1 MVSLLMPFHA
11 STFVPSSVRVAT
23 PSLTVTKPRPASNPM
38 ATSTIPCG
46 GLKAPSVASETRCTI
61 CSAFA
66 GPSSSRAA
74 VPTSNRLRGPKPCP
88 PGPCPPK
95 PGPPQP
101 GPPKPGPPKPGPPKP
116 GPPKPGP
123 PKPGPPKPGPPK
135 PGPPKNP
142 PDTLFSFNCEA
153 TDQLTRPLL
162 LDLLSRY
169 AALLVVSS
177 NLIRVIR
184 AFGPSSLHQLID

>member
-74 VPTSNRLRGPKPCP
+74 VPTTNRLRCP
-88 PGPCPPK
+88 PGP
-95 PGPPQP
+95 GRPQC
-101 GPPKPGPPKPGPPKP
+101 PPKPGPPKPGPPNPGSPQP
-116 GPPKPGP
+116 GPPE
-123 PKPGPPKPGPPK
+123 
-135 PGPPKNP
+135 NP
-142 PDTLFSFNCEA
+142 PPNILVLLQVRRPADWPA
-153 TDQLTRPLL
+153 T
-162 LDLLSRY
+162 
-169 AALLVVSS
+169 
-177 NLIRVIR
+177 NLYI
-184 AFGPSSLHQLID
+184 

>member
-74 VPTSNRLRGPKPCP
+74 VPTTTRLRRSPK
-88 PGPCPPK
+88 PCPPK

-101 GPPKPGPPKPGPPKP
+101 GPPQPCPPEPGPPQPCSPKPGPPEPGPPQPCSPKPGPPKP
-116 GPPKPGP
+116 GPPQPC
-123 PKPGPPKPGPPK
+123 PPKPGPPK

-142 PDTLFSFNCEA
+142 LPD
-153 TDQLTRPLL
+153 
-162 LDLLSRY
+162 
-169 AALLVVSS
+169 
-177 NLIRVIR
+177 
-184 AFGPSSLHQLID
+184 